1 MHGITTTPKSEHVFV
16 EQVFG
21 SGLSSAMQTPIGD
34 FLRTPR
40 FL

>member
-1 MHGITTTPKSEHVFV
+1 MHGITTTPKSEQVFV
-16 EQVFG
+16 EHVFEG
-21 SGLSSAMQTPIGD
+21 VLSSAMQTSIGD